1 MARRR
6 HRQHTR
12 EFKLAAVARMGA
24 AADVQALAQ
33 ELDIE
38 RSLLY
43 GWRRLYIRG
52 GCGGTAEQWPA
63 AGGADA
69 SVRSQRGV

>member
-1 MARRR
+1 
-6 HRQHTR
+6 
-12 EFKLAAVARMGA
+12 MGA